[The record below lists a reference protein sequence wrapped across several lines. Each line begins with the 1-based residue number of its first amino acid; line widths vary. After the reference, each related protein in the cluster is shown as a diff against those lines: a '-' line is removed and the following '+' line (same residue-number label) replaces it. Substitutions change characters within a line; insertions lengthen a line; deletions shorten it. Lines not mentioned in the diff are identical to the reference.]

1 MPSIS
6 ITDAQGLYTAKL
18 IDVYKE
24 RPKPAN
30 FLRSFFPSVISP
42 TLEVSIEVQRGTE
55 KVAVD
60 VFRGDD
66 GNRNQWTRSTEKLFI
81 PPYFREKFDAT
92 KLQLYDR
99 LYAAQSIDDSVFA
112 ALINDVVD
120 HQLQLQE
127 KIERAIE
134 IQCKNVLETGIV
146 LNAGTNTSIDFKRK
160 AASKVDPGAG
170 NYWITG
176 TTNPFDQLEAGCVFL
191 RTVGKVQTGT
201 FNLIL
206 GNTAKADLYKNT
218 IFLNRQNLFNLKLDD
233 MRPPQKEAIGAAFH
247 GQMSCGSYLVN
258 VWTYPEYYQDSNNVM
273 QPYINPKLGILLPEV
288 TKFKT
293 AFGAVPQVVRPGA
306 MPVVGEFV
314 FTDYIDVDKRAHY
327 YDIES
332 CPLAIPS
339 AVDQIYTLQCVA

>member
-6 ITDAQGLYTAKL
+6 ITDAKGLYTAKL
-18 IDVYKE
+18 IDVYRE
-24 RPKPAN
+24 RPKVQN

-42 TLEVSIEVQRGTE
+42 TLEVSIEVQRGSE

-60 VFRGDD
+60 VMRGDD

-99 LYAAQSIDDSVFA
+99 LYGATSIDDSIFA

-120 HQLQLQE
+120 HQLECRE

-146 LNAGTNTSIDFKRK
+146 LNAGTGTSVDFKRK
-160 AASKVDPGAG
+160 AASIVDPGAG
-170 NYWITG
+170 QYWATG
-176 TTNPFDQLEAGCVFL
+176 SVSPFDQIEAGCVFL
-191 RTVGKVQTGT
+191 RTVGRMQGGT
-201 FNLIL
+201 FNMIL
-206 GNTAKADLYKNT
+206 GATAKADLYKNT
-218 IFLNRQNLFNLKLDD
+218 TFLNRQNLFNLKLDD
-233 MRPPQKEAIGAAFH
+233 MQPPQRNAVGAAFH
-247 GQMSCGSYLVN
+247 GQMSCGNYLVN

-273 QPYINPKLGILLPEV
+273 QPYINPKLAIIIPENPR
-288 TKFKT
+288 FKI
-293 AFGAVPQVVRPGA
+293 AFGAVPQVVQPGA
-306 MPVVGEFV
+306 MPVMGEFV
-314 FTDYIDVDKRAHY
+314 FTDYVDVDKRAHY

-332 CPLAIPS
+332 CPLAIPT
-339 AVDQIYTLQCVA
+339 AVDTIYTLKAVV